1 MISLDYHIHQ
11 SVYSRIFVR
20 SVLVLKYE
28 YIYHIQIYFKYNT
41 KSTTHT
47 PFKTHI
53 SYQIN
58 LLLDHFFVMYL
69 DLYQLLIPLQI
80 F

>member
-1 MISLDYHIHQ
+1 MIDYHIHH
-11 SVYSRIFVR
+11 SVYFSYIRTKRSRIKIR
-20 SVLVLKYE
+20 E
-28 YIYHIQIYFKYNT
+28 CIYYIQIYIKYNT